1 MSDGGI
7 QKDPGGWNLASTDS
21 IGPQNRHSDPKGM
34 GAGHA
39 GDIDRPSN
47 TTVSYPI
54 PNTEKPFPHPTH
66 EPMDDWL
73 RMRYVRLQ
81 IEALVLCSRDFRQSR
96 AKLLYNDIQDLLD
109 DGKA

>member
-21 IGPQNRHSDPKGM
+21 VGPQNRHSDPKGM
-34 GAGHA
+34 GAGHC
-39 GDIDRPSN
+39 GDIDKP
-47 TTVSYPI
+47 SYPAT
-54 PNTEKPFPHPTH
+54 PEKPFPHPTH